1 MTKEDIASVLEKIA
15 TLLELKDE
23 NPFKIRA
30 YTNAARAIETFGA
43 NVSSFQDEEAV
54 AKIPGIGKSIALKVK
69 ELAETGSLKY
79 FQELSAEF
87 APGILEL
94 FSLPGLGAKK
104 IKALHDKLGISSIKQ
119 LQRACEQGRIAELPG
134 FGETTQQKLCDAIAR
149 RAAHVG
155 SFQFGQVAAEA
166 EALRADLAAH
176 EAALRVDVAGSYRR
190 RKEIVHDLDL
200 LVATKEPEAIT
211 KFFVSHPL
219 VESIIAQG
227 PTKSSVRLRSGVQC
241 DLRVVTTAEYP
252 FALAY
257 FTGNKE
263 HNIEMRS
270 RALQR
275 GWTLNEYRLAPLPVE
290 GRGGS
295 PEPPALQK
303 EAGRLRSIA
312 PGKGPT
318 ARKKMPVKK
327 IPKVHNEAD
336 LYRAVHLDFIPPEL
350 RENCGEFEAAEQHL
364 LPKLIEKENLRGTF
378 HCHTVA
384 SDGHNTLEE
393 MAEAAQELGLEYLGI
408 ADHSRSSVQG
418 HGIDAEKL
426 LEQVTAI
433 RKLNKRFDG
442 FRLFAGVECDILR
455 DGALDF
461 PDEVLSQLD
470 YVVASVHSVFNL
482 SESEMTQRVIRALE
496 NPFVTMLAHPT
507 GRLLL
512 KRDPYQINIPAVLDA
527 AAGTGTWI
535 ELNAAPK
542 RLDLDWRWWPLAKQ
556 KGVKCVINPDA
567 HRAER
572 LQDLWFGIGIAR
584 KGWLTKGDVVNCLPL
599 AKIERA
605 QQAKQKRLKS

>member
-1 MTKEDIASVLEKIA
+1 MTKEEIASVLEQIA
-15 TLLELKDE
+15 TLLELKAE

-43 NVSSFQDEEAV
+43 NVSNFQDEEAV
-54 AKIPGIGKSIALKVK
+54 AKIPGIGKSIALKIK

-79 FQELSAEF
+79 FQELSTEF
-87 APGILEL
+87 PTGILEL
-94 FSLPGLGAKK
+94 FSLSGLGAKK
-104 IKALHDKLGISSIKQ
+104 IKALHDSLGVSSIAQ
-119 LQRACEQGRIAELPG
+119 LQKACEEGRVAELTG
-134 FGETTQQKLCDAIAR
+134 FGETTQQKICDAIAR
-149 RAAHVG
+149 RASHVG
-155 SFQFGQVAAEA
+155 SFQFGQIAVDAET
-166 EALRADLAAH
+166 LRSDLVVH
-176 EAALRVDVAGSYRR
+176 EATLQVEIAGSYRR

-200 LVATKEPEAIT
+200 LVATKEPEAVT

-219 VESIIAQG
+219 VESVIAQG

-275 GWTLNEYRLAPLPVE
+275 GWTLNEYRLALLPIE

-295 PEPPALQK
+295 PEPPAAQ
-303 EAGRLRSIA
+303 ERAGRLRSIA
-312 PGKGPT
+312 STSDSK
-318 ARKKMPVKK
+318 AKKKKSPSK
-327 IPKVHNEAD
+327 IPSVRDEAD
-336 LYRAVHLDFIPPEL
+336 LFRAVDLDFIPPEL
-350 RENCGEFEAAEQHL
+350 RENCGEFRAAKQHS
-364 LPKLIEKENLRGTF
+364 LPKLIEKENLRGAF

-393 MAEAAQELGLEYLGI
+393 MAEAARELGLEYLGI

-418 HGIDAEKL
+418 HGIAADKL
-426 LEQVTAI
+426 FEQAAAI
-433 RKLNKRFDG
+433 RKLNKTFDG

-455 DGALDF
+455 DGSLDF

-470 YVVASVHSVFNL
+470 YVVASVHSAFNL
-482 SESEMTQRVIRALE
+482 SESDMTQRVIRALE

-512 KRDPYQINIPAVLDA
+512 KRDPYQIDIPAVLDA
-527 AAGTGTWI
+527 AARTGTWI

-567 HRAER
+567 HRTER

-584 KGWLTKGDVVNCLPL
+584 KGWLTKEDVVNCLPL
-599 AKIERA
+599 GKIE
-605 QQAKQKRLKS
+605 QALRSKCER

>member
-1 MTKEDIASVLEKIA
+1 MTKEEIAGVLEQIA

-23 NPFKIRA
+23 NLFKIRA

-54 AKIPGIGKSIALKVK
+54 AKIPGIGKSIALKIK
-69 ELAETGSLKY
+69 ELVQTGSLKY

-87 APGILEL
+87 PSGILEL

-104 IKALHDKLGISSIKQ
+104 IKALHDQLGISSIKQ
-119 LQRACEQGRIAELPG
+119 LQRACEQGRVAELPG

-149 RAAHVG
+149 RAAHAG
-155 SFQFGQVAAEA
+155 SFQFGRVAGEA
-166 EALRADLAAH
+166 ESMRADLAAH
-176 EAALRVDVAGSYRR
+176 VSALQVDVAGSYRR

-200 LVATKEPEAIT
+200 LVATNEPEEIT
-211 KFFVSHPL
+211 KFFISHPL
-219 VESIIAQG
+219 VESVIAQG
-227 PTKSSVRLRSGVQC
+227 PTKSSVRLHSGVQC

-263 HNIEMRS
+263 HNIEMRT

-275 GWTLNEYRLAPLPVE
+275 GWTLNEYRLAPVP
-290 GRGGS
+290 S
-295 PEPPALQK
+295 DPKA
-303 EAGRLRSIA
+303 
-312 PGKGPT
+312 
-318 ARKKMPVKK
+318 KKKRTVKK
-327 IPKVHNEAD
+327 IPNVRDEAD
-336 LYRAVHLDFIPPEL
+336 LYGAVDLDLIPPEL
-350 RENCGEFEAAEQHL
+350 RENCGEFKVAEQHS

-378 HCHTVA
+378 HCHTIA

-433 RKLNKRFDG
+433 RKFNKNFEG
-442 FRLFAGVECDILR
+442 FRLFAGIECDVLR
-455 DGALDF
+455 NGSLDF
-461 PDEVLSQLD
+461 PDEILSQLD

-482 SESEMTQRVIRALE
+482 GESEMTQRVIRALE
-496 NPFVTMLAHPT
+496 NRFVTILAHPT

-512 KRDPYQINIPAVLDA
+512 KRDSYDIDIPAVLDVA
-527 AAGTGTWI
+527 ARTGTWI

-567 HRAER
+567 HRTAR

-584 KGWLTKGDVVNCLPL
+584 KGWLTKDDVVNCLPL
-599 AKIERA
+599 GEIQNALRS
-605 QQAKQKRLKS
+605 KRETL